1 MYLSMVTVALTATAA
16 DIARVHLGRRDEHR

>member
-1 MYLSMVTVALTATAA
+1 MYLSMVAVALTATAT

>member
-1 MYLSMVTVALTATAA
+1 MYLSIVAVALNATAA